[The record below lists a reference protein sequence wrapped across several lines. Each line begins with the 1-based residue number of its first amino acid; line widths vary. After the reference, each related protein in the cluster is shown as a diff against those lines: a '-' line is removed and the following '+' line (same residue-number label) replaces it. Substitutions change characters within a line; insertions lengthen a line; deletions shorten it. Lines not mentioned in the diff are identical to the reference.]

1 MHAETGLC
9 TVKNCKYGSYIQKKT
24 IQKTKKTKIKYAC
37 FFDKFQYFALLLC
50 KKSKTMEILTIRC
63 GYKLNKVFS
72 ALTELN
78 KISIS

>member
-1 MHAETGLC
+1 MA
-9 TVKNCKYGSYIQKKT
+9 VVSKKKT
-24 IQKTKKTKIKYAC
+24 IQKTKKQKLNMHV
-37 FFDKFQYFALLLC
+37 FDKFQYLVLLLC